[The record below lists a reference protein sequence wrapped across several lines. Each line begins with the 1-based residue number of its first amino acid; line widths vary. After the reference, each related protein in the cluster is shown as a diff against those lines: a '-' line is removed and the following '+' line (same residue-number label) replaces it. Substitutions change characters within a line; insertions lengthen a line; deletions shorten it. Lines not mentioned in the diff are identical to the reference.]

1 MAVKSVAGASG
12 GAVVAAAAKALA
24 AGWAAAREH
33 VGAVDLAVALL
44 GLFVFGAAVQR
55 IRSKGPML
63 WPVLGIIPTVFFHL
77 NDIYEWATAV
87 AVSAG
92 GTFPFRGMWFGN
104 CHGVITVDPA
114 TVEHVLRTR
123 FANYPKG
130 AYFRERFGELLGDGI
145 FNADDQAWR
154 EQRRAATSEIHSARF
169 AAYSAVTVADLVRRK
184 LLPILSAAAA
194 GGHPVDLQELLLRF
208 TFDNICAAGF
218 GVDLGCLA
226 PSLPEVP
233 FARALEDATELS
245 LFRFIVPPFVWK
257 LMRLL
262 DVGTERRLKVAVRLV
277 HKFAEK
283 TLADRRAE
291 FEAVA
296 GGGNFFH
303 RSDLLSRLIDAGG
316 GGDGNGATTYSN
328 KFLKDFCISF
338 ILAGRDTTSV
348 ALAWFFWLLSEHP
361 RVESRVLHEIA
372 GIIKNRAKQSSTH
385 NDVVFSVEE
394 VKKMEYLHAAIS
406 EAMRLYPP
414 VPVDFKEALE
424 DDVFPDGTAV
434 RKGGRVIYSIYS
446 MGRMESIWGADCR
459 EFKPERWMKGGGE
472 GGGTVGLV
480 AESQFKYAVFNAGP
494 RVCVGK
500 RFAYMQMKMVAA
512 AILTRFRVAVV
523 AGHPV
528 APKMTTTLYMKHG
541 LRVTFAEREQEENV
555 QEAYFM
561 EGPNKLKDEHSMS
574 SNSFT

>member
-1 MAVKSVAGASG
+1 MAAESVAGASG
-12 GAVVAAAAKALA
+12 GAGAAVAAAAAV
-24 AGWAAAREH
+24 AGRWAAAREQ
-33 VGAVDLAVALL
+33 VRAADVAVALL
-44 GLFVFGAAVQR
+44 GLFVFRAAAQW
-55 IRSKGPML
+55 IQSKGPML

-77 NDIYEWATAV
+77 DDIYEWATAV
-87 AVSAG
+87 AVRAG

-123 FANYPKG
+123 FANFPKG
-130 AYFRERFGELLGDGI
+130 AYFRERFAELLGDGI
-145 FNADDQAWR
+145 FNADDHAWR
-154 EQRRAATSEIHSARF
+154 DQRRAATSEIHSARF
-169 AAYSAVTVADLVRRK
+169 AAYSAATVADLIRRK

-218 GVDLGCLA
+218 GVDPGCLA

-233 FARALEDATELS
+233 FARALEEAAELS

-262 DVGTERRLKVAVRLV
+262 DVGTERRLKVAVRHV

-283 TLADRRAE
+283 TVVDRRAE

-296 GGGNFFH
+296 GGGNSFH
-303 RSDLLSRLIDAGG
+303 RSDLLSRLIEAGG
-316 GGDGNGATTYSN
+316 GDRNDTPTYSN

-338 ILAGRDTTSV
+338 ILAGRDTSSV
-348 ALAWFFWLLSEHP
+348 ALTWFFWLLSEHP
-361 RVESRVLHEIA
+361 RVEALVLREIA
-372 GIIKNRAKQSSTH
+372 GILKNRANQCSTH
-385 NDVVFSVEE
+385 DYVVFSVEE
-394 VKKMEYLHAAIS
+394 VKKMEYLQAAIS

-459 EFKPERWMKGGGE
+459 EFKPERWMKGGD
-472 GGGTVGLV
+472 GGGTAGLV

-512 AILTRFRVAVV
+512 ALLARFRVAVV

-541 LRVTFAEREQEENV
+541 LRVTFAERER
-555 QEAYFM
+555 
-561 EGPNKLKDEHSMS
+561 LID
-574 SNSFT
+574 